1 MVVEPGLC
9 PTSLET
15 PKTGFLTTPLKM
27 TYLFFQYGKTAY
39 EMAMAMERRVRMHR
53 MFFFF
58 NNSVVDNWNP
68 DMI

>member
-1 MVVEPGLC
+1 MSNLVGI
-9 PTSLET
+9 
-15 PKTGFLTTPLKM
+15 PKDRFSHDTALM

-39 EMAMAMERRVRMHR
+39 EMAMAMERRVRKHR